1 MAGTV
6 NALYNSRA
14 EAEVARARL
23 ASEARLE
30 GIRILGKTSAGE
42 LAKLTLSEEDR
53 RRYSDGIARGA
64 VLLTA
69 ELRGKEDEGRII
81 RILEEAAGGGSAAA
95 RAPAFGG
102 SAQPLREE
110 HIPLVEE
117 ELRIGKREVAR
128 GGARVRSH
136 VREVPAEA
144 NVSLKQERLDAGLRA
159 VGRPMSDADVQAA
172 GLLKP
177 RVVELSEMREVPVV
191 TKEAFVREEVVVRK
205 TVEERIET
213 IHDTIRKTEVDVEEL
228 RPAAA
233 TAGHQPFDR
242 DRRY

>member
-6 NALYNSRA
+6 NALYNSRP

-23 ASEARLE
+23 ASEAGVS
-30 GIRILGKTSAGE
+30 GIRILGRTSAGE
-42 LAKLTLSEEDR
+42 LAKLTLSDEDR

-69 ELRGKEDEGRII
+69 ELRGKEDEARII
-81 RILEEAAGGGSAAA
+81 RILEEAARGG
-95 RAPAFGG
+95 APAGESG
-102 SAQPLREE
+102 PPGVIAEE
-110 HIPLVEE
+110 RIPMVEE

-144 NVSLKQERLDAGLRA
+144 DVTLKQERLDADI
-159 VGRPMSDADVQAA
+159 RPVERRMEDADVQAA

-205 TVEERIET
+205 TVEERVET
-213 IHDTIRKTEVDVEEL
+213 IRDTVRRTEVDVEDL
-228 RPAAA
+228 DPRGPGSYGAD
-233 TAGHQPFDR
+233 AG
-242 DRRY
+242 RRY